1 MSEERKTKAIRS
13 GRVCYN
19 CALPITEP
27 GLTVCPRCHGTD
39 IDDRRSRPTNYGPR
53 GYIELPHP
61 MTNLRMKKGGTMLLS
76 GGPGS
81 GKTTICLAARPKIIS
96 SSEQENEEVAA
107 IWYRVHKDDPC
118 PIVSSCLTWEELED
132 DLLQLSEGELGVVDS
147 ISQLASGP
155 ESSKILSR
163 AIRAI
168 RAKGALAIF
177 ITQYTKEGEMLGPNE
192 LRHMVDVVASIPD
205 DPSGLRRLAVQK
217 NRFGPIFAQYFSIGE
232 HGIKDQ
238 NFPWAYSVE
247 GPPGRYSL
255 HLFPMSGGKWT
266 GIFDAF
272 AKAGVKV
279 YGGVASAALLSPVYE
294 TGFVEP
300 DDVEWRMKF
309 ASDHGLEWI
318 SPDKAVAI
326 LIEKASQREEE

>member
-1 MSEERKTKAIRS
+1 MAAERGPKAIRS
-13 GRVCYN
+13 SRVCYD
-19 CALPITEP
+19 CAMPIV
-27 GLTVCPRCHGTD
+27 GAISVCPRCHGTD
-39 IDDRRSRPTNYGPR
+39 IDNRRSRPKNHGPR
-53 GYIELPHP
+53 GFVDLPHP

-81 GKTTICLAARPKIIS
+81 GKSTICVAARPKIIS

-107 IWYRVHKDDPC
+107 IWYRVHGDDLPC
-118 PIVSSCLTWEELED
+118 PIISTCLDWEELEE
-132 DLLQLSEGELGVVDS
+132 DLLQLSEGELGIVDS

-163 AIRAI
+163 AVRNIRE
-168 RAKGALAIF
+168 KGALAIF
-177 ITQYTKEGEMLGPNE
+177 ITQYTKEGDMLGPNE

-205 DPSGLRRLAVQK
+205 DPGGLRRLAVQK
-217 NRFGPIFAQYFSIGE
+217 NRFGPIFSQYFSIGE
-232 HGIKDQ
+232 HGVKDQ

-255 HLFPMSGGKWT
+255 HLYPMGGAKWSG
-266 GIFDAF
+266 ILDAF
-272 AKAGVKV
+272 SKAGVQV
-279 YGGVASAALLSPVYE
+279 SGVASAALLSPIYR

-309 ASDHGLEWI
+309 AADHGLSWVNPE
-318 SPDKAVAI
+318 KAVEMI
-326 LIEKASQREEE
+326 LEQARSEEDG